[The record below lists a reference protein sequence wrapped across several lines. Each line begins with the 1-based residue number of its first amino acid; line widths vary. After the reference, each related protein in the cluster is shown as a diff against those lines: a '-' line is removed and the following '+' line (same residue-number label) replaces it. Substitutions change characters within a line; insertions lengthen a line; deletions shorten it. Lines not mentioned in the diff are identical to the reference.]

1 MTQAIIL
8 AGGFSSRAGMNK
20 MTLPF
25 RGRPLIG
32 HAVACVEPFV
42 DQVIVVTG
50 RFHDDIVEVLSG
62 DPKVTFV
69 RNPLFERGMFDSV
82 RCGVGAA
89 TGDVLILP
97 GDMPLVRPDTVRA
110 LLAAT
115 GEIRVPGYQ
124 KKTGHPIFIAA
135 GLRHKLLSA
144 DETDD
149 LRSFRD
155 RAGFTVVPTEDP
167 GILIDIDSID
177 DYRKLKTENKEEPPH
192 AD

>member
-1 MTQAIIL
+1 
-8 AGGFSSRAGMNK
+8 
-20 MTLPF
+20 
-25 RGRPLIG
+25 
-32 HAVACVEPFV
+32 
-42 DQVIVVTG
+42 
-50 RFHDDIVEVLSG
+50 
-62 DPKVTFV
+62 
-69 RNPLFERGMFDSV
+69 
-82 RCGVGAA
+82 
-89 TGDVLILP
+89 
-97 GDMPLVRPDTVRA
+97 LVRPETVRA

-135 GLRHKLLSA
+135 DLRHKLLSA